1 MSVDKMQCLE
11 CSENELCPSDTR
23 VYVNYCGSMPDSLKD
38 DIYRAKVE
46 CRMRRRR
53 LRYRGLPEGSRIA
66 AGAAAVMS
74 GANLTVAHCS
84 V

>member
-1 MSVDKMQCLE
+1 MMSVDKMQCLE
-11 CSENELCPSDTR
+11 CSENALCPSDTR

-53 LRYRGLPEGSRIA
+53 LRYRGLSEGSCISV
-66 AGAAAVMS
+66 GVVTV
-74 GANLTVAHCS
+74 NLTAVPCS
-84 V
+84 I